1 MNATSDPERRAPGPA
16 PWYIP
21 VFPNLEPT
29 SDAGLSWSRAKL
41 PHNPDE
47 CVVLL
52 DADKS
57 LLIAVG
63 MYSYAFVVNFETLL
77 LWRAYEQGDAAQ
89 KISFHLLAL
98 PALKAIR
105 DTAKAGKQTQFRA
118 TGIYYESTPI
128 DLWTC
133 SAAFSVGENIVLSP
147 PSFQRCGE
155 VLVLAGL
162 GKAASASPI
171 NIAVLAFDF
180 AKQRVTCL
188 PQDWFNESDVDFG
201 YQWITRVWRDQ
212 KGRLRGDGIRMDPFR
227 LDGAGRHR
235 DDRRWAQL

>member
-1 MNATSDPERRAPGPA
+1 MSATEHPERRAPGPA

-29 SDAGLSWSRAKL
+29 SDAGLSWRRANL
-41 PHNPDE
+41 RHNPDE

-52 DADKS
+52 DSDKN
-57 LLIAVG
+57 LLVVVG
-63 MYSYAFVVNFETLL
+63 IYSYAFVVNFETLL
-77 LWRAYEQGDAAQ
+77 LWRAYEQGDAAL

-98 PALKAIR
+98 PALKPIR
-105 DTAKAGKQTQFRA
+105 DTAKASEQTQLRA
-118 TGIYYESTPI
+118 AGIYYESTPI

-133 SAAFSVGENIVLSP
+133 SAAFSEGENIVLSP

-155 VLVLAGL
+155 VLVLADL

-180 AKQRVTCL
+180 GKQRVTCL
-188 PQDWFNESDVDFG
+188 PQDWFNESNADFG

-212 KGRLRGDGIRMDPFR
+212 KGRLCGDGIRIDPFR
-227 LDGAGRHR
+227 LDGTGRRR
-235 DDRRWAQL
+235 DDRRWARL

>member
-21 VFPNLEPT
+21 VFPNLEST

-47 CVVLL
+47 CLVLL
-52 DADKS
+52 DPDKS

-77 LWRAYEQGDAAQ
+77 MWRAYEQGDGAQ

-105 DTAKAGKQTQFRA
+105 DAAKAGKQTQFRA

-133 SAAFSVGENIVLSP
+133 SAAFSAGENIVLSP
-147 PSFQRCGE
+147 PSFQRCRE
-155 VLVLAGL
+155 VLVLADL

-212 KGRLRGDGIRMDPFR
+212 KGRLRGDGIRIDPFR
-227 LDGAGRHR
+227 LDGTGRHL
-235 DDRRWAQL
+235 DDRRWARL

>member
-1 MNATSDPERRAPGPA
+1 M
-16 PWYIP
+16 
-21 VFPNLEPT
+21 
-29 SDAGLSWSRAKL
+29 
-41 PHNPDE
+41 
-47 CVVLL
+47 VLL
-52 DADKS
+52 DPDKS
-57 LLIAVG
+57 LLTAVG

-77 LWRAYEQGDAAQ
+77 MWRAYEQGDGAQ

-105 DTAKAGKQTQFRA
+105 DAAKAGKQTQFRG
-118 TGIYYESTPI
+118 TGIYHESTPI

-133 SAAFSVGENIVLSP
+133 SAAFSAGENIVLSP
-147 PSFQRCGE
+147 PSFQRCRE
-155 VLVLAGL
+155 VLVLADL

-212 KGRLRGDGIRMDPFR
+212 KGRLRGDGIRIDPFR
-227 LDGAGRHR
+227 LDGTGRHL
-235 DDRRWAQL
+235 DDRRWARL

>member
-1 MNATSDPERRAPGPA
+1 MSATEHPERRAPGPA

-29 SDAGLSWSRAKL
+29 SDAGLSWRRANL
-41 PHNPDE
+41 RHNPDE
-47 CVVLL
+47 CLL
-52 DADKS
+52 VT
-57 LLIAVG
+57 VG
-63 MYSYAFVVNFETLL
+63 IYSYAFVVNFETLL
-77 LWRAYEQGDAAQ
+77 LWRPYEQGDAAL

-98 PALKAIR
+98 PALKPIR
-105 DTAKAGKQTQFRA
+105 DTAKASEQTQLRA
-118 TGIYYESTPI
+118 AGIYYESTPI

-133 SAAFSVGENIVLSP
+133 SAAFSAGENIVLSP

-155 VLVLAGL
+155 VLVLADL

-180 AKQRVTCL
+180 GKQRVTCL
-188 PQDWFNESDVDFG
+188 PQDWFNESDADFG

-212 KGRLRGDGIRMDPFR
+212 KGRLCGDGIRIDRFR
-227 LDGAGRHR
+227 LDGTGRQL
-235 DDRRWAQL
+235 DDRRWARL

>member
-1 MNATSDPERRAPGPA
+1 MNATSDPERRAPDPA

-47 CVVLL
+47 CLVLL
-52 DADKS
+52 DPDKS

-77 LWRAYEQGDAAQ
+77 MWRAYEQGDGAQ

-105 DTAKAGKQTQFRA
+105 DAAKAGKQTQFRA

-133 SAAFSVGENIVLSP
+133 SAAFSAGENIVLSP
-147 PSFQRCGE
+147 PSFQRCRE
-155 VLVLAGL
+155 VLVLADL

-212 KGRLRGDGIRMDPFR
+212 KGRLRGDGIRIDPFR
-227 LDGAGRHR
+227 LDGTGRHL
-235 DDRRWAQL
+235 DDRRWARL

>member
-1 MNATSDPERRAPGPA
+1 MSATEHPERRAPGPA

-29 SDAGLSWSRAKL
+29 SDAGLSWRRANL
-41 PHNPDE
+41 RHNPDE

-52 DADKS
+52 DSDKN
-57 LLIAVG
+57 LLVTVG
-63 MYSYAFVVNFETLL
+63 IYSYAFVVNFETLL
-77 LWRAYEQGDAAQ
+77 LWRPYEQGDAAL

-98 PALKAIR
+98 PALKPIR
-105 DTAKAGKQTQFRA
+105 DTAKASEQTQLRA
-118 TGIYYESTPI
+118 AGIYYESTPI

-133 SAAFSVGENIVLSP
+133 SAAFSAGENIVLSP

-155 VLVLAGL
+155 VLVLADL

-180 AKQRVTCL
+180 GKQRVTCL
-188 PQDWFNESDVDFG
+188 PQDWFNESDADFG

-212 KGRLRGDGIRMDPFR
+212 KGRLCGDGIRIDRFR
-227 LDGAGRHR
+227 LDGTGRQL
-235 DDRRWAQL
+235 DDRRWARL

>member
-1 MNATSDPERRAPGPA
+1 
-16 PWYIP
+16 

-29 SDAGLSWSRAKL
+29 SDAGLSWRRANL
-41 PHNPDE
+41 RHNPDE

-52 DADKS
+52 DSDKN
-57 LLIAVG
+57 LLVTVG
-63 MYSYAFVVNFETLL
+63 IYSYAFVVNFETLL
-77 LWRAYEQGDAAQ
+77 LWRPYEQGDAAL

-98 PALKAIR
+98 PALKPIR
-105 DTAKAGKQTQFRA
+105 DTAKASEQTQLRA
-118 TGIYYESTPI
+118 AGIYYESTPI

-133 SAAFSVGENIVLSP
+133 SAAFSAGENIVLSP

-155 VLVLAGL
+155 VLVLADL

-180 AKQRVTCL
+180 GKQRVTCL
-188 PQDWFNESDVDFG
+188 PQDWFNESDADFG

-212 KGRLRGDGIRMDPFR
+212 KGRLCRDGIRIDPFR
-227 LDGAGRHR
+227 LDGTGRQR
-235 DDRRWAQL
+235 DDRRWARL

>member
-1 MNATSDPERRAPGPA
+1 MSATEHPERHAPGPA

-29 SDAGLSWSRAKL
+29 SDAGLSWRRANL
-41 PHNPDE
+41 RHNPDE

-52 DADKS
+52 DSDKN
-57 LLIAVG
+57 LLVAVG
-63 MYSYAFVVNFETLL
+63 IYSYAFVVNFETLL
-77 LWRAYEQGDAAQ
+77 LWRAYEQGDAAL

-98 PALKAIR
+98 PALKPIR
-105 DTAKAGKQTQFRA
+105 DTAKASEQTQLRA
-118 TGIYYESTPI
+118 AGIYYESTPI

-133 SAAFSVGENIVLSP
+133 SAAFSAGENIVLSP

-155 VLVLAGL
+155 VLVLADL

-180 AKQRVTCL
+180 GKQRVTCL
-188 PQDWFNESDVDFG
+188 PQDWFNESDADFG

-212 KGRLRGDGIRMDPFR
+212 KGRLCGDGIRIDPFR
-227 LDGAGRHR
+227 LDGTGRQL
-235 DDRRWAQL
+235 DDRRWARL